1 MNSWCVG
8 NVTDMSGLFYEMR
21 SFNDDIS
28 SLDVGQ
34 VQSMSGMFAEAS
46 SFNGDL
52 SSWDVSKVQD
62 MSDMFSHTKNFN
74 GNISAVVG
82 TPQVPW
88 DRCMWSPSRARAPAF
103 DNDGGGR
110 GRLADGCS

>member
-1 MNSWCVG
+1 MPLGKGECWWRGFVFEPGLVLIPC
-8 NVTDMSGLFYEMR
+8 SGF
-21 SFNDDIS
+21 F
-28 SLDVGQ
+28 
-34 VQSMSGMFAEAS
+34 
-46 SFNGDL
+46 FNGI
-52 SSWDVSKVQD
+52 
-62 MSDMFSHTKNFN
+62 
-74 GNISAVVG
+74 ISAVVG